1 MAADQPLKPT
11 DAWDNVCNDE
21 QAGSESMSSFSDF
34 QFDEARHN
42 VSAFP
47 MSDPTARNNLPDG
60 ASYQPSAPGAPSGLC
75 PIPPYHPNQMGPA
88 NPHNPR
94 TSQSQSYGNHL
105 EPPPRGVSGLSSPT
119 HNHWGPIGSLNYFS
133 SPLDTPSFNM
143 PAFNMPAFNQGTGSV
158 GDTGTMP
165 ANNMANPL
173 QMTFRNGASA

>member
-143 PAFNMPAFNQGTGSV
+143 PAFNQGTGSV